1 MTILSILMPLFAIAL
16 LASLLED
23 KILFFEIKSKI
34 FTPFFISLIFTL
46 ISGKSIPNP
55 PFLNVSLAVCSALF
69 AAIFP

>member
-1 MTILSILMPLFAIAL
+1 MPLLLITL

-34 FTPFFISLIFTL
+34 LIPFFTSLILIL
-46 ISGKSIPNP
+46 ISGKSIPMP
-55 PFLNVSLAVCSALF
+55 PFSKVSLAVCSALF